1 MHLGGQNMS
10 CVSVSSCGRGS
21 SDAKD
26 VTCRKH
32 PNASKHTHTYAE
44 AEAENDCIRRAKF
57 ISYRMQKG
65 TASKGIPL
73 LEETAT
79 EQDR

>member
-1 MHLGGQNMS
+1 MWERKLGRERRNMPQ
-10 CVSVSSCGRGS
+10 
-21 SDAKD
+21 APK
-26 VTCRKH
+26 RKQT
-32 PNASKHTHTYAE
+32 HTHTYAEAE

-65 TASKGIPL
+65 TVSKGIPL
-73 LEETAT
+73 LKETAT